1 MAESTGTAVII
12 ETSKWPDVTV
22 HSLWILITVTWRPLL
37 CIFVLS
43 EPRRFFCSRHHRHV
57 HHTLSTQDNT
67 GVARGGLRGLPPH
80 PSEWQ
85 KISKLSSPDSFFSS
99 SKCTKS
105 VFGPRGE
112 GGLWRSPRPQLAGEG
127 IPRPHFPPSSIEL
140 GALVLRPPST
150 QNPGY
155 ASATRCT
162 GINSS
167 SHILKYKEDI
177 SWMPITSHLCT

>member
-67 GVARGGLRGLPPH
+67 GVARGGLPPPPPPANDKKYQNCHHQIHFFQAQNAPNPFSDPAGRGAYDAPPD
-80 PSEWQ
+80 PSW
-85 KISKLSSPDSFFSS
+85 L
-99 SKCTKS
+99 
-105 VFGPRGE
+105 GR
-112 GGLWRSPRPQLAGEG
+112 G